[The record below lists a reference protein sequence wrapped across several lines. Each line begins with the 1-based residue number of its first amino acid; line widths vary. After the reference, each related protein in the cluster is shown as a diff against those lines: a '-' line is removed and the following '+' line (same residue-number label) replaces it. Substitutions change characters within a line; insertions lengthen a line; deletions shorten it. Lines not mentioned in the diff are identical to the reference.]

1 VAHFPL
7 NFRLSFYAI
16 LLNFILHKANTYARG
31 FFSKQAMERNS
42 FSDTD
47 FDEQAGADGEAIMW
61 EETHEVY
68 SDIIMKLPDV
78 GKDMGDRDAEQY
90 ISEAAKLMG
99 LERTDRMK
107 ITPRPLNHCR
117 VPTPP
122 RELTNKLFRLEGS
135 QKENELVSEE
145 KSTTFIVLE
154 PVLKEAPSMIT
165 NTLAQEFIR
174 NPSKL
179 WWNNSSLQLHTSIPY
194 HHKLLLWARMMLIS
208 QEDKAML
215 LQADIFRGV
224 LASMY
229 HIPINPSLLAAFLT
243 FWNTEGHTLVTTQ
256 GEIGYPL
263 IAMYDAMGIPIS
275 GHLYEEYIPIESEVS
290 GIVRVLHTAYTDI
303 WILNQKG
310 DSSTVT
316 LQNWLDHFIGKF
328 IKLVP
333 LDFILT

>member
-1 VAHFPL
+1 
-7 NFRLSFYAI
+7 
-16 LLNFILHKANTYARG
+16 
-31 FFSKQAMERNS
+31 
-42 FSDTD
+42 
-47 FDEQAGADGEAIMW
+47 
-61 EETHEVY
+61 
-68 SDIIMKLPDV
+68 
-78 GKDMGDRDAEQY
+78 MGDRDAEQY

-310 DSSTVT
+310 T
-316 LQNWLDHFIGKF
+316 LP
-328 IKLVP
+328 V
-333 LDFILT
+333 